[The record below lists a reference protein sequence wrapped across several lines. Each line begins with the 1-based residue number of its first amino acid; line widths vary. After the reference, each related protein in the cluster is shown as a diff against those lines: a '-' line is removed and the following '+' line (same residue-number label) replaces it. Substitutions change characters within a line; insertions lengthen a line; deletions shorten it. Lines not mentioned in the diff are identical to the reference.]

1 MTMRNPLR
9 LRRLSDESGFSIVE
23 FMIYLMI
30 GAIVVASIYQLMIGQ
45 NRLYMKQRALQN
57 VRGSLRAAAT
67 LVSWELRQASAA
79 NGDIQDIDANSFAVR
94 SVQGG
99 GVICGEHTSQL
110 RYGIWGSSGE
120 FYETSDDSALFYAA
134 GNAGT
139 GDDQWKAVSV
149 VKVWDPAGGGVPT
162 CFWGD
167 STAGAGKG
175 SGSGMGAAG
184 WSGDRSPDLI
194 LEVSGDVE
202 NVYIGAAIR
211 TFRRVEYG
219 LYTEDGRWWLGRKVG
234 AAASYEKL
242 AGPLSSPADS
252 GLVFT
257 YYDDAGV
264 VIVMDDD
271 VEDAATLSSVASV
284 EFVLR
289 GESYRAVPQPG
300 QAPSAQQDSLTTR
313 VSLRG

>member
-23 FMIYLMI
+23 FLIYIMI
-30 GAIVVASIYQLMIGQ
+30 GAIVVASVYQLMIGQ

-67 LVSWELRQASAA
+67 LLSWELRQASAA
-79 NGDIQDIDANSFAVR
+79 NGDVYSIGANAFAVR

-99 GVICGEHTSQL
+99 GVICGEAFNQM
-110 RYGIWGSSGE
+110 RYGIWGASGE
-120 FYETSDDSALFYAA
+120 FYETSDDSALIFAA
-134 GNAGT
+134 GNTGT
-139 GDDQWKAVSV
+139 GDDQWKVISID
-149 VKVWDPAGGGVPT
+149 KIWDPMGGGVPT

-167 STAGAGKG
+167 TTVGAGKG
-175 SGSGMGAAG
+175 SGAAKGSVG
-184 WSGDRSPDLI
+184 WVGDRTPDLV
-194 LEVSGDVE
+194 LQVSGDVDGM
-202 NVYIGAAIR
+202 YIGAALR
-211 TFRRVEYG
+211 AFRRVEYG

-234 AAASYEKL
+234 SAASYEKL
-242 AGPLSSPADS
+242 AGPLSSPTDS

-264 VIVMDDD
+264 
-271 VEDAATLSSVASV
+271 ATTDSSKVAMV